1 MALWGLA
8 RAVMPIQFTAAVELR
23 RAVEKIR
30 SDKPPLPDAFYD
42 EYAWTVADAA
52 KQLGMTGGAL
62 KEAVRSLLPL
72 DTVIIVALLDGETHP
87 LLPEDGYQA
96 KLLRKH
102 RLIP

>member
-30 SDKPPLPDAFYD
+30 VDAPPLPNDFYD
-42 EYAWTVADAA
+42 EYAWYVADAA
-52 KQLGMTGGAL
+52 KQSGATGSAL
-62 KEAVRSLLPL
+62 KDAVRNLLPL
-72 DTVIIVALLDGETHP
+72 DTIIIVALLDGETHP

-102 RLIP
+102 RLIA